1 MNIKRGGSAL
11 LLAEIMLAI
20 MFFAL
25 SVTVSLRL
33 FVSAR
38 EYISRSDD
46 ISHAVIESQSIA
58 ESFKATGGN
67 IKRTAEMLGVYT
79 SELRFVIYYNENWE
93 PVPFDSAYSA
103 ELIASSNLNGASMA
117 LITVY
122 KGRETLLTI
131 DVAATKLQA

>member
-25 SVTVSLRL
+25 SLTVSLRL
-33 FVSAR
+33 LVSAR
-38 EYISRSDD
+38 EYMNRSED
-46 ISHAVIESQSIA
+46 ISHAVVESQSIA
-58 ESFKATGGN
+58 ESFKASGGN
-67 IKRTAEMLGVYT
+67 IKKTADMLGVHT
-79 SELRFVIYYNENWE
+79 SELRFVIYYNEEWE

-103 ELIASSNLNGASMA
+103 ELIVSSNLNGATMA

-131 DVAATKLQA
+131 DVAAVKLQA